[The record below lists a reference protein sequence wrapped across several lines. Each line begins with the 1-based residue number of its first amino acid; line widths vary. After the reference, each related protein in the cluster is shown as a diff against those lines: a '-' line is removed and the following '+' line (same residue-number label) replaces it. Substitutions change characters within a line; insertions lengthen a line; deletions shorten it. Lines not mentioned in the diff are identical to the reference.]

1 MDFENDYEPID
12 DYESYAMRQRI
23 QPHGGQLMM
32 TTQVTTKV
40 PPGFDG
46 KTSWFAFEDAI
57 DDWCDITELESEKWG
72 PALRNRLEGEA
83 AVYKRLLD
91 RDDLRQPQGRGV
103 DYFKRMLRPHFVKG
117 AQTVFLYRFMRF
129 MKNNR
134 GNGDLMK
141 WMTRFQIDGRRLE
154 ESWMDLLPELD
165 LMSPAIQAEVVVQRQ
180 RHNAE
185 QQALFAAD
193 NNHVVEPW
201 SDVLEQV
208 IYDEATRLHKQ
219 AHRDLFPL
227 SPNLIALIFISTA
240 DLSQDQRQSL
250 TSIMTHRNRTMDQY
264 RVMELREVFIELF
277 CTVKTAVDNPM
288 MNPSGS
294 GGRRAF
300 FLLDEGELEGNL
312 GYWAEDEEDGAEG
325 FLDASEDVFWIWD
338 DNDYSWFQR
347 RFQGRRTRKGKGK
360 GRKGKGKGKG
370 RQGRRFF
377 RSRNK
382 GKGKGKRK
390 GKSHLAGDESYWT
403 QDEWQGNETDNW
415 NEGYWAYEDETA
427 WQSQAWDEWQEDYSY
442 DEYGYFQGKG
452 KKGKKGKGKG
462 KKGHGPQDQGKGQG
476 DGKGEANYVNPSHS
490 SQQPS
495 QQAAL
500 PSSSNASGFFVTHS
514 SMHLT
519 SVKMIENEEQQKE
532 PDSSGCAFLGQEP
545 DPAMKVEEEGIA
557 FHTENQ
563 MPPTVAILDL
573 GCTRAMGSRNAINA
587 FCDYVDKHDC
597 GLWYKIEPTSS
608 RFFFANSQQTR
619 CTEKLVIH
627 MYDKAWSVHTTEF
640 DIVEEGN
647 VPLLMSLPQMRNLG
661 FQFELSPQQSFLNCT
676 RLGMWKY
683 KLRMSKSTHLVMD
696 FQDIAWYMSTVYFK
710 TPEVQS
716 FFSQCEHFEY
726 SQLSVETF
734 AFATDDDWEI
744 DYHRKE
750 LIRHHKTY
758 RSQLF
763 KILGSK
769 CPIPFDDL
777 ESSRKTFIEMKNG
790 TKKVETDD
798 WRAVE
803 GPEKRLDKQWRGR
816 TVFKIK
822 SGVELPKELSDV
834 KSSSKLPRISDPSD
848 KVKPE
853 HLPAGKIS
861 EKPKSSSSTDEA
873 DKSRGP
879 DSSGPRRRLG
889 QKTSAVAK
897 DEFDPDE
904 FEKELDKEVEKELG
918 KSSGSSK
925 DRRPK
930 GDDVEYSPSSD
941 DERWEKAGKKPG
953 NESLEPRRISVPLP
967 GSEAQ
972 ALTPAYRK
980 MIKRLDDK
988 VELYKLHVKHY
999 HMSPTQFRRRTS
1011 MLNLPDRIYEKYE
1024 DVFNKCRVC
1033 SMSVAPPPRAKIS
1046 GIRASVFGDVI
1057 FVDHCEIEL
1066 KKKKYVVL
1074 LVLDGATNL
1083 LWATAQNSLDKK
1095 ETLVHLREW
1104 NEQNNCIPK
1113 AIVGDEAFFSDEFNE
1128 YYKFHGIKALPCG
1141 PRTPWPNRAE
1151 TAVRL
1156 FKRQWSLM
1164 TKSLEEDERFNG
1176 VTIRQAVKMT
1186 VWARNTQLT
1195 ISGYSPLEV
1204 ATGRRPPDLFD
1215 VETAN
1220 PEQLSATPPD
1230 EDLSTLALQRLALR
1244 AHQEARQS
1252 ADLRHDMARR
1262 TMPSDGPYKQGDEV
1276 FYWHQDSSKFKDKGK
1291 WIRGKV
1297 LSQEGAMVHIHT
1309 DKAVVRIN
1317 QSKVRRDH
1325 DEWHDVSIP
1334 NLDEKKEEIKEDE
1347 EEMKREDHNL
1357 LCEGCLGEQAFWFYD
1372 DQKCDVL
1379 ELFGSSSGF
1388 SWMMARKGTKVGQPI
1403 DHKHGSNLNTAYG
1416 QAEAWKKIKRMDP
1429 ELIFINNPSPQSARK
1444 MIFRFCLEVII
1455 WQCKRKK
1462 QFIVTC
1468 PEQSYF
1474 SQFLDQKRW
1483 HKVLNANLCW
1493 ERVDVQH
1500 FCNCKDEIKDMKVY
1514 HSYDDYYQD
1523 ISLFGHLRNKGCFKH
1538 EALWNDPDWKYLPS
1552 RFIAALMQGFPG
1564 LSKSYVTDKRQEFL
1578 LEDILEDFDNGLL
1591 CGTCMHHDRHG
1602 DHSLLLRDL
1611 DTRNVDIPVPLR
1623 HILPQKFS
1631 TPSLVSTLRMIDS
1644 LPVGTEVSVREST
1657 NEKIVELIPGLQNI
1671 RQKTLP
1677 QMYFEAC
1684 SVFRGT
1690 YGRVNPLF
1698 SHPED
1703 AVMIIWKPGEYGNI
1717 YFMFMSQLYPH
1728 YKEFHVHNW
1737 SMIVYSTETTGAI
1750 RRRVDN
1756 PPVTGGQIPPHA
1768 PVEVDGHDPIHPDDH
1783 GPPVHEDIDFPNED
1797 VDDSGEQDD
1806 DEGMNDPPT
1815 DQPSGGQ
1822 PPMFP
1827 PYPPP
1832 SYPPVVNVPVQ
1843 PQPQFD
1849 NPDETIEQVMQPVA
1863 DEDTSSDDRTL
1874 TEPIRLQMKQRHV
1887 SHDSDDKPPKA
1898 KAKVQVKKQKV
1909 QLPGHQQAIV
1919 PPPVKPPKFEDED
1932 EKPSASS
1939 SHDQDV
1945 PLPTT
1950 TPHSFTPS
1958 PAVPEDTADY
1968 DTPESGSQ
1976 ETIQYHDPE
1985 DETEEPV
1992 LNEEEIEHLQ
2002 SDDSESTRQYDSEF
2016 VQFDGDYF
2024 VLLGHNSAAPDF
2036 QSYDVK
2042 GFQKFCQYLA
2052 KNGKKTPKSE
2062 AVITPAILQQ
2072 YAKQIKQAKL
2082 EEFRSFLDFTAMKF
2096 RDRRKHKIE
2105 NFVTGRWVLTI
2116 KTDKDG
2122 KFKKFKARWVC
2133 RGFQDAQ
2140 KWDLQTDSP
2149 TATRYGFRVASQ
2161 HAASMYWDLL
2171 HIDLK
2176 TAFLQGETYDLE
2188 RRVIH
2193 VQLPSDIGL
2202 PPYLVGLCTRSVYGL
2217 ADAPRRWW
2225 NRLDKFLISLGI
2237 QPTRADRCTY
2247 VCYDGAFKEDDVS
2260 SGTKTPKQVSY
2271 YVDSPSG
2278 EMTRDESFDI
2288 ANEVR
2293 QSFAVEERL
2302 FSLCHAEG
2310 KALYQQQRYTQKKS
2324 EDCAWTPVVDEELLK
2339 FLESV
2344 EHKPG
2349 WYPYQNGHAQVNY
2362 RAKALRTPDPYY
2374 SSKQYYFR
2382 TSIVKRKGVWW
2393 LLEMNVDMRKEK
2405 NQSALEEE
2413 AEILVSI
2420 FLPAERT
2427 YLATVPQLTPEVVEE
2442 LLEHFMDPVN
2452 GSNAKGR
2459 KTIGMCCLHV
2469 DDLFITGTPEFLEN
2483 FKKKVRATFKIGH
2496 EDVND
2501 LMFTGQRVR
2510 WQLDE
2515 KTKKK
2520 SHIAVE
2526 QSLCV
2531 SELTEIVITRGQKDE
2546 EKCDKDM
2553 HTAYRSLLGS
2563 INWLQS
2569 RTQFQACYQ
2578 FSRCASAA
2586 ASPTIGDCKA
2596 LNKLCKQIVNDP
2608 MELKFWPLEGNPRL
2622 MAMPDAAFR
2631 NNSDKSSQRAMV
2643 IFMSEPRKE
2652 KSRNSR
2658 GSLIFFES
2666 TKIKRTTLSTTVAEL
2681 YALMKCYGTCQMLR
2695 GLIKDITSHSCEI
2708 HMRTDANNLVT
2719 TASTTHVPEQQETI
2733 HMIQMLRKEA
2743 CSGAIADLSHIR
2755 TQWCLAD
2762 CLTKKSANPQA
2773 LIDAVRQGILKEVD
2787 AHPPFRTLVEHKA
2800 YLRSWLPT
2808 VCHHVNFALDVFFLA
2823 ERFH

>member
-1 MDFENDYEPID
+1 
-12 DYESYAMRQRI
+12 
-23 QPHGGQLMM
+23 
-32 TTQVTTKV
+32 
-40 PPGFDG
+40 
-46 KTSWFAFEDAI
+46 
-57 DDWCDITELESEKWG
+57 
-72 PALRNRLEGEA
+72 
-83 AVYKRLLD
+83 
-91 RDDLRQPQGRGV
+91 
-103 DYFKRMLRPHFVKG
+103 
-117 AQTVFLYRFMRF
+117 
-129 MKNNR
+129 
-134 GNGDLMK
+134 
-141 WMTRFQIDGRRLE
+141 
-154 ESWMDLLPELD
+154 
-165 LMSPAIQAEVVVQRQ
+165 
-180 RHNAE
+180 
-185 QQALFAAD
+185 
-193 NNHVVEPW
+193 
-201 SDVLEQV
+201 
-208 IYDEATRLHKQ
+208 
-219 AHRDLFPL
+219 
-227 SPNLIALIFISTA
+227 
-240 DLSQDQRQSL
+240 
-250 TSIMTHRNRTMDQY
+250 
-264 RVMELREVFIELF
+264 
-277 CTVKTAVDNPM
+277 
-288 MNPSGS
+288 
-294 GGRRAF
+294 
-300 FLLDEGELEGNL
+300 
-312 GYWAEDEEDGAEG
+312 
-325 FLDASEDVFWIWD
+325 
-338 DNDYSWFQR
+338 
-347 RFQGRRTRKGKGK
+347 
-360 GRKGKGKGKG
+360 
-370 RQGRRFF
+370 
-377 RSRNK
+377 
-382 GKGKGKRK
+382 
-390 GKSHLAGDESYWT
+390 
-403 QDEWQGNETDNW
+403 
-415 NEGYWAYEDETA
+415 
-427 WQSQAWDEWQEDYSY
+427 
-442 DEYGYFQGKG
+442 
-452 KKGKKGKGKG
+452 
-462 KKGHGPQDQGKGQG
+462 
-476 DGKGEANYVNPSHS
+476 
-490 SQQPS
+490 
-495 QQAAL
+495 
-500 PSSSNASGFFVTHS
+500 
-514 SMHLT
+514 
-519 SVKMIENEEQQKE
+519 
-532 PDSSGCAFLGQEP
+532 
-545 DPAMKVEEEGIA
+545 
-557 FHTENQ
+557 
-563 MPPTVAILDL
+563 
-573 GCTRAMGSRNAINA
+573 
-587 FCDYVDKHDC
+587 
-597 GLWYKIEPTSS
+597 
-608 RFFFANSQQTR
+608 
-619 CTEKLVIH
+619 
-627 MYDKAWSVHTTEF
+627 
-640 DIVEEGN
+640 
-647 VPLLMSLPQMRNLG
+647 
-661 FQFELSPQQSFLNCT
+661 
-676 RLGMWKY
+676 
-683 KLRMSKSTHLVMD
+683 
-696 FQDIAWYMSTVYFK
+696 
-710 TPEVQS
+710 
-716 FFSQCEHFEY
+716 
-726 SQLSVETF
+726 
-734 AFATDDDWEI
+734 
-744 DYHRKE
+744 
-750 LIRHHKTY
+750 
-758 RSQLF
+758 
-763 KILGSK
+763 
-769 CPIPFDDL
+769 
-777 ESSRKTFIEMKNG
+777 
-790 TKKVETDD
+790 
-798 WRAVE
+798 
-803 GPEKRLDKQWRGR
+803 
-816 TVFKIK
+816 
-822 SGVELPKELSDV
+822 
-834 KSSSKLPRISDPSD
+834 
-848 KVKPE
+848 
-853 HLPAGKIS
+853 
-861 EKPKSSSSTDEA
+861 
-873 DKSRGP
+873 
-879 DSSGPRRRLG
+879 
-889 QKTSAVAK
+889 
-897 DEFDPDE
+897 
-904 FEKELDKEVEKELG
+904 
-918 KSSGSSK
+918 
-925 DRRPK
+925 
-930 GDDVEYSPSSD
+930 
-941 DERWEKAGKKPG
+941 
-953 NESLEPRRISVPLP
+953 
-967 GSEAQ
+967 
-972 ALTPAYRK
+972 
-980 MIKRLDDK
+980 
-988 VELYKLHVKHY
+988 
-999 HMSPTQFRRRTS
+999 
-1011 MLNLPDRIYEKYE
+1011 
-1024 DVFNKCRVC
+1024 
-1033 SMSVAPPPRAKIS
+1033 MSVAPPPRAKIS
-1046 GIRASVFGDVI
+1046 GIRALVFGDVI

-1347 EEMKREDHNL
+1347 EEIKREDHNL

-1523 ISLFGHLRNKGCFKH
+1523 ISLFGHLRNKVCFKH

-1578 LEDILEDFDNGLL
+1578 FEDILEDFDNGLL

-1611 DTRNVDIPVPLR
+1611 DTRNIDIPVPLR

-1657 NEKIVELIPGLQNI
+1657 NERIVEMIPGLQNI

-1703 AVMIIWKPGEYGNI
+1703 AVMIIWKPGEYGRI

-1750 RRRVDN
+1750 KRRVDN
-1756 PPVTGGQIPPHA
+1756 PPMTGGQIPPHA

-1919 PPPVKPPKFEDED
+1919 PPPVKPPKLEDED

-2161 HAASMYWDLL
+2161 HAGSMYWDLL

-2324 EDCAWTPVVDEELLK
+2324 EDCAWTPVADEELLR

-2349 WYPYQNGHAQVNY
+2349 WYPYQDGHAQVNY

-2469 DDLFITGTPEFLEN
+2469 DDLFITGTPEFLEK
-2483 FKKKVRATFKIGH
+2483 FKKKVRANFKIGH